1 MAAPRPDPYVS
12 GLSKASKREG
22 DGVQAVR
29 VIRAVLGLDRATVIE
44 DVDLGP
50 DGTVVVQVRPRKG
63 WPVRCGRCGR
73 EAAGYD
79 QGQGRRRWRGL
90 DWGALKM
97 VVEADA
103 PRVDCLFCGPTVIAV
118 PWARH
123 NARHTY
129 EFDQTVAWLARYTS
143 RLMVATLMR
152 IAWET
157 VGAIIAR
164 VMADAIV
171 VNADRFANV
180 RRIGID
186 DVSYR
191 KGHKYL
197 VVVYDHDE
205 GTLLWV
211 GQERKKTTLGQ
222 FFALLGEQRCK
233 KIVLVSAD
241 GADWISDM
249 VALNC
254 PNAKLCLDPYHLVT
268 WVNKAVDQLRG
279 RLRHAAQR
287 DQAKALA
294 GLYADS
300 RWVMLKD
307 PTGLSPAQQQTLA
320 ELAKL
325 NTPLLKAY
333 LLKER
338 LRQILSQGG
347 KERIPYFNLWLAWAA
362 RSRIP
367 EMVEL
372 ARKVRRYST
381 DIAHTLRYGLTN
393 GPVEGLNSRIRQV
406 INNARGF
413 RNVDALKALLQL
425 TLGPHRPTLPRRPA
439 RS

>member
-1 MAAPRPDPYVS
+1 M
-12 GLSKASKREG
+12 
-22 DGVQAVR
+22 QAVR
-29 VIRAVLGLDRATVIE
+29 VIRGVLGLDRATVIE
-44 DVDLGP
+44 DVDLDT
-50 DGTVVVQVRPRKG
+50 DGTVVVQVRARKRS
-63 WPVRCGRCGR
+63 PLRCGRCKR
-73 EAAGYD
+73 EASSYD
-79 QGQGRRRWRGL
+79 SGEGRRRWRAL
-90 DWGALKM
+90 DWGALKV
-97 VVEADA
+97 VVEAEA

-123 NARHTY
+123 NVRHTY
-129 EFDQTVAWLARYTS
+129 EFDQTVAWLVRFTS

-157 VGAIIAR
+157 VGSIITR

-171 VNADRFANV
+171 LNEDRFAHV

-197 VVVYDHDE
+197 VVVYNHDT

-211 GQERKKTTLGQ
+211 GQDRKKTTLGQ
-222 FFALLGEQRCK
+222 FFALLGEERCK
-233 KIVLVSAD
+233 KIELVSAD

-254 PNAKLCLDPYHLVT
+254 PRAKLCLDPYHLVT

-279 RLRHAAQR
+279 RLTRAAQR
-287 DQAKALA
+287 DKATTEA
-294 GLYADS
+294 RLYADS

-307 PTGLSPAQQQTLA
+307 PSTLSPEQQQTLA
-320 ELAKL
+320 ELTKL

-338 LRQILSQGG
+338 LRQILRQGG
-347 KERIPYFNLWLAWAA
+347 KERIPHFNLWLAWAK

-372 ARKVRRYST
+372 ARKMSRYST
-381 DIAHTLRYGLTN
+381 DIANTLRYGLTN

-413 RNVDALKALLQL
+413 RKVDALKALLQL
-425 TLGPHRPTLPRRPA
+425 TLGPHRPTLPRRPV